1 MHSDGRVCWGFWF
14 GFWGGDGIE
23 DDTFGFKWD
32 FVSGLYTW
40 ETARDFPSCSTAVRH
55 QSTHD
60 TSLAMF
66 TIHHASRAESVF
78 PVDIK
83 RSSTN
88 MGEHATQALNTHHLP
103 LAA

>member
-1 MHSDGRVCWGFWF
+1 MGEFVGGFGLVF
-14 GFWGGDGIE
+14 GVVMVLRMVL
-23 DDTFGFKWD
+23 FGFKWD